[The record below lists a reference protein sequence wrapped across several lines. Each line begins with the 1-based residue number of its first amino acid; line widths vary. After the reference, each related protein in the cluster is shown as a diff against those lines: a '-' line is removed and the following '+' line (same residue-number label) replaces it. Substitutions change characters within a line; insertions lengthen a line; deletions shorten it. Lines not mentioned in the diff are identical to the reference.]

1 MPAPHG
7 VRLHPG
13 PPLTRLLR
21 PAAFPLASHLL
32 AHIRLLLCA
41 LAGVLA
47 AVLWPNVET
56 ELARVLLGWNVLV
69 WCYLAWVAVIVG
81 RAEQGHVKRLA
92 LAQAESAAIVLA
104 IVIVASIISLVAV
117 ILEIKAAKSAGSRE
131 IVSHIVF
138 AFATVI
144 GSWLLLPTLFGLS
157 YASMYY
163 RREPR
168 PGPRLPGCDRGLR
181 TRPHRLSLL
190 LLHHRRHGPDIGRGG
205 DDARDAAPG
214 DHPVGALV
222 RLQHDDPGFRDQHR
236 GRSVLGPFGQQ

>member
-163 RREPR
+163 RREPDLGLVF
-168 PGPRLPGCDRGLR
+168 PGATEGFEPDHIDFLYFSFTIAVTAQTSDVAVTTREMRRLV
-181 TRPHRLSLL
+181 
-190 LLHHRRHGPDIGRGG
+190 II
-205 DDARDAAPG
+205 
-214 DHPVGALV
+214 
-222 RLQHDDPGFRDQHR
+222 Q
-236 GRSVLGPFGQQ
+236 SVLSFAFNTTILAFAINTAAGLF